1 MALLGDAMWVGL
13 LTLAGWGLF
22 SGATLG
28 YEFNHVDQKSA
39 IEQAI
44 HPAGSA
50 LLLGINVGYVLI
62 SLVGRLASPL
72 ERTPDSL
79 LVDSTGRPAGRG
91 HTFVIG
97 LAFILSILGKTSV
110 GVFASIGGTILF
122 IEAVSVLTTKRGIIG
137 KLMHVNLVDAR
148 CITPQP
154 C

>member
-1 MALLGDAMWVGL
+1 
-13 LTLAGWGLF
+13 
-22 SGATLG
+22 
-28 YEFNHVDQKSA
+28 
-39 IEQAI
+39 EQAI

-62 SLVGRLASPL
+62 SLVGRLGVSPGTNSRQL
-72 ERTPDSL
+72 AW
-79 LVDSTGRPAGRG
+79 VDSTGRPAGRG